1 MRMLLFAL
9 LLGLAAP
16 AAAQR
21 ATVVEGSHVNLR
33 AGKTEGF
40 RVLRVLAPGT
50 PVEILEREGQAAR
63 VRTPSGETGWLP
75 LRLLVVPAGQ
85 EPTEPQAAAAP
96 SPEPAQPVPAPPR
109 AAPHGA
115 APPSAAPPAA
125 ADPGPA
131 RAWALLGVGVLAF
144 LLGAGVGIVAH
155 EAYYRKRLNG
165 LRI

>member
-75 LRLLVVPAGQ
+75 LRLLVVQAGQ
-85 EPTEPQAAAAP
+85 EPSKPPAAAAP
-96 SPEPAQPVPAPPR
+96 MPEPAHPVPAPPR
-109 AAPHGA
+109 A

-144 LLGAGVGIVAH
+144 LLGAGVGILAH